1 MLTLNKSSKLWEK
14 IPLSRNYSK
23 ALEQLEENL
32 AYFPK
37 NIIHRNKQR
46 LTKIHQYLI
55 RMRKLEL
62 RQRAGKKVK
71 MTQIHRK
78 IDQREERREKK
89 AVVAA
94 NLEKS
99 IEKELVERLARGT
112 YGDIYN
118 FPEVP
123 YQRALDEVANKQEE
137 DAEDSETESA
147 IKEEEEMDTDEEDA
161 IIEYVEDLED
171 DEDMEDYEEE
181 GSFSEGEYE
190 DSSDK
195 DTSDDEVTN
204 TSGKEVRKQN
214 PKESGKNKR
223 TRIEI
228 EYEEEEEEDF
238 QLQDTEATAGTAW

>member
-1 MLTLNKSSKLWEK
+1 M
-14 IPLSRNYSK
+14 
-23 ALEQLEENL
+23 EQLEDHL

-78 IDQREERREKK
+78 IDQPEERREKK

-99 IEKELVERLARGT
+99 IERELVERLARGT

-123 YQRALDEVANKQEE
+123 YQRALDEVTNKQEE
-137 DAEDSETESA
+137 EVEDSETESA
-147 IKEEEEMDTDEEDA
+147 INDEEEMDTDEEDA

-171 DEDMEDYEEE
+171 DEDIEDFEEE
-181 GSFSEGEYE
+181 RSFS
-190 DSSDK
+190 
-195 DTSDDEVTN
+195 TS
-204 TSGKEVRKQN
+204 
-214 PKESGKNKR
+214 
-223 TRIEI
+223 
-228 EYEEEEEEDF
+228 
-238 QLQDTEATAGTAW
+238 

>member
-1 MLTLNKSSKLWEK
+1 LWEK

-23 ALEQLEENL
+23 ALEQLEDHL

-99 IEKELVERLARGT
+99 IERELVERLARGT

-123 YQRALDEVANKQEE
+123 YQRALDEVVNKQEE
-137 DAEDSETESA
+137 EAEDSETESA
-147 IKEEEEMDTDEEDA
+147 INDEEEMDTDEEDA

-171 DEDMEDYEEE
+171 DEDIEDFEEE
-181 GSFSEGEYE
+181 GSFSEGDYE
-190 DSSDK
+190 DSSDE
-195 DTSDDEVTN
+195 DNSDDEVTN
-204 TSGKEVRKQN
+204 KSGKEVRKQN
-214 PKESGKNKR
+214 PKEGGKNKR
-223 TRIEI
+223 ARIEI

-238 QLQDTEATAGTAW
+238 QLQDTEATAGSAW